1 MMPEIL
7 NPTANRVA
15 TEQLPGTASREE
27 VCRRV
32 RETGVI
38 PVLRG
43 ASPEAA
49 LFVAESL
56 AQGGIPIIE
65 IAANRPGALAVISH
79 LVKYAPEIVVGAG
92 SVTDMATARRCLDI
106 GVKFLA
112 SDAQML
118 DMCKFRA
125 AEKVAVLP
133 GAFTPSEILAAWD
146 AGVDFVRV
154 VPCNAAGGAS
164 YIRSVKAALPD
175 VPLIA
180 AGGVTQMT
188 ALGLASAGATALAVG
203 GELIPEE
210 AIRLRQGRRIQEL
223 ARRFLGFVDNGR
235 IESAGR
241 NDFLAELK

>member
-7 NPTANRVA
+7 NATANRVA
-15 TEQLPGTASREE
+15 TERLPGTASREE
-27 VCRRV
+27 VCTLI

-92 SVTDMATARRCLDI
+92 SVTDLATARRCLDI

-112 SDAQML
+112 SDAQVL